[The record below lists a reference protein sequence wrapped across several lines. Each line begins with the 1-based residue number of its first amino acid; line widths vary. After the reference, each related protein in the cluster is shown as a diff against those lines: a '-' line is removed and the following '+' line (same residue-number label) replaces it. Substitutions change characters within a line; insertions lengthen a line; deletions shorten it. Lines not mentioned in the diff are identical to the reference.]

1 MGSKKKGTKMSLT
14 DFLADQSTGSWA
26 DEMDDLPSA
35 PAAAFS
41 GEHDDLHRRG
51 SGFGDRN
58 RMYPSGKSGSRD
70 SRYESREPTRDSRF
84 GSRPERPPQP
94 LPTSPPYTAHLG
106 NLPFDLTEHDVE
118 AFFRNSKIITIRIL
132 RDRDDKPKGFGY
144 VEFEDVESLTKA
156 LQLSG
161 ESLGNRPIRVSVAE
175 PPARDREQREDRT
188 AGEWRRPRE
197 PSVPSPRS
205 DRFSDKP
212 GHREERWGD
221 RGFRD
226 RGDRTDRNDRSSER
240 ADRGGSGGERL
251 DRKIDTEWRGGAF
264 SNSRSNSFRE
274 RRSEERIGKN
284 NNSMR
289 KFETGSFSKSPSE
302 NSVSINTRAAASE
315 TGTPVPVRKKLELK
329 PRSSVAPSNETP
341 TPTPTPT
348 TPTPTPTPRSAKP
361 NPFGD
366 AKPIDSDEA
375 LRRVEERRRQ
385 KEKEREEKE
394 KVDPSNDHEKTIAT
408 TENGTAE

>member
-1 MGSKKKGTKMSLT
+1 
-14 DFLADQSTGSWA
+14 
-26 DEMDDLPSA
+26 
-35 PAAAFS
+35 
-41 GEHDDLHRRG
+41 
-51 SGFGDRN
+51 
-58 RMYPSGKSGSRD
+58 
-70 SRYESREPTRDSRF
+70 
-84 GSRPERPPQP
+84 
-94 LPTSPPYTAHLG
+94 
-106 NLPFDLTEHDVE
+106 
-118 AFFRNSKIITIRIL
+118 IITIRIL

-315 TGTPVPVRKKLELK
+315 TGTPVPVHK
-329 PRSSVAPSNETP
+329 
-341 TPTPTPT
+341 
-348 TPTPTPTPRSAKP
+348 
-361 NPFGD
+361 
-366 AKPIDSDEA
+366 
-375 LRRVEERRRQ
+375 
-385 KEKEREEKE
+385 
-394 KVDPSNDHEKTIAT
+394 
-408 TENGTAE
+408 